1 MTPRVRPPRRRETG
15 GRPGEVV
22 RPDGDAGE
30 PVPGAGSLGMV
41 VFLASLTVLFL
52 ASLVGYVVV
61 RVRADVWPPP
71 GSAPLPPGL
80 WVSTAVILACSAA
93 AHAAVAGIRK
103 GNQIRLLVGLLA
115 TAALGVAFL
124 MLQAFNWVQLTAADV
139 RPDRDLYGF
148 TFYML
153 TGLHAAHVIGG
164 LIPLGITLVK
174 AYLGKYTWAS
184 YAGVQRV
191 AAYWHFL
198 DVVWLVLFAVLLIG
212 G

>member
-1 MTPRVRPPRRRETG
+1 MSVPPTPPDDRDTQG
-15 GRPGEVV
+15 AVV
-22 RPDGDAGE
+22 RPDGDAGAA
-30 PVPGAGSLGMV
+30 VPGAGSLGLV
-41 VFLASLTVLFL
+41 LFLASLTMLFL
-52 ASLVGYVVV
+52 ASLVGYLVV
-61 RVRADVWPPP
+61 RLRADVWPPP
-71 GSAPLPPGL
+71 GSASLPGGL
-80 WVSTAVILACSAA
+80 WVSTAIILACSVT

-124 MLQAFNWVQLTAADV
+124 MLQGFNWVQLTAADV

-184 YAGVQRV
+184 YAGVRHV
-191 AAYWHFL
+191 ATYWHFL
-198 DVVWLVLFAVLLIG
+198 DVVWLVLFAVLLVG